1 MLKSTSKIQYLKS
14 LLFVFLT
21 TLFGTNA
28 SGQLVTSTAQTPQ
41 QLVQNVLIGTGVNV
55 SNITYTGAPN
65 AIGYFDGTN
74 CNVGLNSGLI
84 LTTGTV
90 LNTVNFGTQEGP
102 FGPNDASGAGVD
114 NNEPGEP
121 LLAAATGNTSHNAA
135 RLEFDFIPQSDS
147 IKFNFVFASEE
158 YLEYVNSGVNDAF
171 GFFISGPNPAGGNF
185 TDENIAI
192 VPGTT
197 LPVTIDNLNSTNN
210 AAYYI
215 DNGDGNTAPQNGSNT
230 FIQYDGLTTQLTAK
244 SSVVCGQTYHI
255 IIVISDIGDGIV
267 DSGVFIEAGSFTS
280 PGIDISSELS
290 FQGSIANDS
299 TLIEGCGEAELWF
312 VRNDSLAFNQTLP
325 LTISGTAT
333 LGTDYTNIPNSIFF
347 PAGEDS
353 VSIQISAF
361 YDNISE
367 PLEYLQLLVD
377 LPSPCTGG
385 SADSIR
391 IYIQNVDSLVLNLQ
405 DATVECPDTP
415 VTISANVSH
424 GNPGYNY
431 LWNTGETTATISVSP
446 LVTTDYTVT
455 VTDTCGQV
463 TDGVLTVTVP
473 IFTPI
478 NVQTSNDT
486 TINCANLD
494 VILSA
499 SSSGGGANHTINW
512 NTGAVGS
519 PVTFNVPTTT
529 TYYATVTDV
538 CGNSHQDSVLI
549 ILVEIP
555 ITSVISADTSIC
567 KGESVE
573 LIVTPFGGIG
583 NDYDFIWSSGQ
594 TDSIINVSPQQ
605 TTEYTVGISDECG
618 VIKTW
623 DTVTV
628 SIIQVIADF
637 VVTGTLGEGTEV
649 SFNNISSG
657 ATSYAWDLDNNIT
670 STETNPSAIYDA
682 SQNYIISLVA
692 TNDAGCSDSTYQVIQ
707 VKPEF
712 FFYAPNAFTPDG
724 DEFNQTWMPVVR
736 GIDEYDYDVFIFNR
750 WGELIWENHDP
761 NVGWDG
767 TYHGRMV
774 ETGLYV
780 WSAKIKLP
788 GIDDRRTYNGT
799 IKLIK

>member
-1 MLKSTSKIQYLKS
+1 MLKIRLNKLNLIAFSILLICCQY
-14 LLFVFLT
+14 
-21 TLFGTNA
+21 GNA
-28 SGQLVTSTAQTPQ
+28 QLVTSTAQTPQ

-55 SNITYTGAPN
+55 SNINYTGAPN

-74 CNVGLNSGLI
+74 CNVGLNSGII

-90 LNTVNFGTQEGP
+90 LNSVNFGTQEGP
-102 FGPNDASGAGVD
+102 FGPNDTSGAGVD

-121 LLAAATGNTSHNAA
+121 LLAAATGFTSHNAA

-147 IKFNFVFASEE
+147 IKFNFVFGSEE
-158 YLEYVNSGVNDAF
+158 YLEFVGGGVNDAF

-185 TDENIAI
+185 ANENIALI
-192 VPGTT
+192 PGTN
-197 LPVTIDNLNSTNN
+197 LPITINDLNATSN

-215 DNGDGNTAPQNGSNT
+215 DNGDGNSAPQNGSNN

-244 SSVVCGQTYHI
+244 SSVVCGQSYHI
-255 IIVISDIGDGIV
+255 IIVISDIGDGVV

-290 FQGSIANDS
+290 FQGSVANDS

-333 LGTDYTNIPNSIFF
+333 MGTDYTNIPNTIFF

-353 VSIQISAF
+353 VSITLSAF
-361 YDNISE
+361 NDNISE

-405 DATVECPDTP
+405 DATVECPNTP

-424 GNPGYNY
+424 GNPGYNF
-431 LWNTGETTATISVSP
+431 LWNTGETTSTISVSP
-446 LVTTDYTVT
+446 AVTTDYTVT

-473 IFTPI
+473 VFNPI
-478 NVQTSNDT
+478 NVQVSNDT
-486 TINCANLD
+486 IVNCPN
-494 VILSA
+494 VSVELSA
-499 SSSGGGANHTINW
+499 TSSGGGANHTIEWSNGQIG
-512 NTGAVGS
+512 NNATVNIPS
-519 PVTFNVPTTT
+519 TI
-529 TYYATVTDV
+529 TYYATVTDA
-538 CGNSHQDSVLI
+538 CGNNHQDSVLI
-549 ILVEIP
+549 TLNEIP
-555 ITSVISADTSIC
+555 ITTTISIDTAVC
-567 KGESVE
+567 KGQSVE
-573 LIVTPFGGIG
+573 LIVTPSGGVG
-583 NDYDFIWSSGQ
+583 TDYNFTWNTGQ
-594 TDSIINVSPQQ
+594 TDSIINVTPLQ
-605 TTEYTVGISDECG
+605 TTEYIVGISDECG
-618 VIKTW
+618 YIKTW

-637 VVTGTLGEGTEV
+637 VVTGTLGEGTAV
-649 SFNNISSG
+649 QFNNISTG
-657 ATSYAWDLDNNIT
+657 ATTYEWDLGNGNT
-670 STETNPSAIYDA
+670 SNDEHTTETYDI
-682 SQNYIISLVA
+682 SQNYVITLVA

-736 GIDEYDYDVFIFNR
+736 GIDEYDYDVYIFNR
-750 WGELIWENHDP
+750 WGQLIWENHDP
-761 NVGWDG
+761 NIGWDG
-767 TYHGRMV
+767 TYNGRKV
-774 ETGLYV
+774 EIGVYV
-780 WSAKIKLP
+780 WKAKIKLP
-788 GIDDRRTYNGT
+788 GIDDRKTFNGM
-799 IKLIK
+799 INLLK